1 MTTVVPKTHRWIWF
15 FVVLFVLAIAATT
28 VLIVFNL
35 KQQLKPEQLRAA
47 RKLWNENGPK
57 DYTLVYTTR
66 VNDESREDQYWVK
79 VRGGRA
85 VESTFNGQQEP
96 PERLPY
102 RSMDALFDIA
112 ERFMKIDSEKEAPKT
127 FVRAIFDDQK
137 TGGLRWYVR
146 RVMGTRQREE
156 ITVTQ
161 FTIDTD
167 GSLRQP

>member
-1 MTTVVPKTHRWIWF
+1 MRSEKKNRRWIWY
-15 FVVLFVLAIAATT
+15 FVVLFVLAVAATV

-35 KQQLKPEQLRAA
+35 QQQLKPDQLRAA
-47 RKLWNENGPK
+47 RNMWSEKGPS

-66 VNDESREDQYWVK
+66 VNEDTHEDQYWVK

-85 VESTFNGQQEP
+85 VESTFNGQPED

-102 RSMDALFDIA
+102 RGMQALFDFV
-112 ERFMKIDSEKEAPKT
+112 ERFMKLDSEKEAPKT

-146 RVMGTRQREE
+146 RVMGSSERIEINVQLKRLGEPITR
-156 ITVTQ
+156 
-161 FTIDTD
+161 
-167 GSLRQP
+167 P